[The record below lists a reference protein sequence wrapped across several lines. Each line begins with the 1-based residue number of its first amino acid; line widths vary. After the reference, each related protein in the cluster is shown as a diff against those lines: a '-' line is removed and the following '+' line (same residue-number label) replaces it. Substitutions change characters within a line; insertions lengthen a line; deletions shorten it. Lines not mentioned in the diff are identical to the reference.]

1 MAGSVNTTEERPAR
15 TARAAKRV
23 QRAGR
28 AEVTVDAPIDA
39 VWAVLSDVTRTGEW
53 SHECRR
59 VRWLRGA
66 GEPAPGVRFRGHNR
80 SGRIN
85 WSRTSELFDVRPPLG
100 IAWRTVPTLLYPDS
114 TEWRFRLQSDGART
128 TIVQE
133 YRVVHLNPLLDR
145 LYARAIPGHQDRD
158 AALAAD
164 LRRLGEVAR
173 AHATAGAAPPR
184 GEAREE

>member
-1 MAGSVNTTEERPAR
+1 MSTTEEPAAAAPAPR
-15 TARAAKRV
+15 TKRV

-28 AEVTVDAPIDA
+28 AEVTVDVPIDTL
-39 VWAVLSDVTRTGEW
+39 WAVLSDVTRIGEW

-59 VRWLRGA
+59 VRWLRSA
-66 GEPAPGVRFRGHNR
+66 TTAAPGVRFRGYNR
-80 SGRIN
+80 SGRIR
-85 WSRTSELFDVRPPLG
+85 WSRVNELFDVRPPLG
-100 IAWRTVPTLLYPDS
+100 IAWRTVPSLLYPDS
-114 TEWRFRLQSDGART
+114 TEWRFRLHGDEVRT

-164 LRRLGEVAR
+164 LRRLGDVAR
-173 AHATAGAAPPR
+173 VQADNT
-184 GEAREE
+184 